1 MEIQRLKGKES
12 KASQKKRLVT
22 LMARLKKYYPNSQCA
37 LNFETP
43 FQLLIATILSAQCTD
58 ERVNIVTEDLF
69 AKYPDAHSMSK
80 ASVEELEV
88 IIRSTGFYKNK
99 AKSLHKTSSQIAH
112 EFDGDVPQDLD
123 ILTTFA
129 GVGRKTANVV
139 LGVGFGK
146 PAGVVVDTHVG
157 RLSRRLGFTREKD
170 PAKVAIHLESVS
182 ERKIWT
188 DLPLL
193 LIDHGRAVCKARK
206 PQCDVCGLEDLCRKW
221 L

>member
-1 MEIQRLKGKES
+1 MEIQSLKGRESADHQKE
-12 KASQKKRLVT
+12 
-22 LMARLKKYYPNSQCA
+22 RLKKILSRLKRYYPNSQCA
-37 LNFETP
+37 LDFETP

-58 ERVNIVTEDLF
+58 ERVNIVTKDLF
-69 AKYPDAHSMSK
+69 AKYPDSKTMSK
-80 ASVEELEV
+80 ASLEELENIV
-88 IIRSTGFYKNK
+88 RPTGFFKNK
-99 AKSLHKTSSQIAH
+99 AKSLSNTSKRLH
-112 EFDGDVPQDLD
+112 EEFKGKVPESLE
-123 ILTTFA
+123 ILVTLA

-157 RLSRRLGFTREKD
+157 RLSRRLGFTKLKD
-170 PAKVAIHLESVS
+170 PTKVALHLEKVAP
-182 ERKIWT
+182 KKVWT

-221 L
+221 V